1 MKLQEALKTVANA
14 RANAH
19 AIDTRVA
26 LACGIEPLHL
36 RTYLEAHYAARLA
49 GQRLELECGLY
60 GDLEGNI
67 DRAAKSEC
75 DAIAIVFEWG
85 DLDPRLGLRSVG
97 AWSGPI
103 YDEII
108 RDVSARLE
116 RMAQA
121 IERIAANRLVALSPP
136 TIAWTITGSTIAAQ
150 HSSFELAL
158 QSALAAFLVRV
169 SQSPRALVVHP
180 ARLEQLSPPSQRHDP
195 RLELAV
201 GFPYRLPHAS
211 ALAELIVTL
220 LFPPAPKKALITD
233 LDDTLWKGLV
243 GEVGVDKVTWT
254 HTDGAQ
260 LHGLYQ
266 LVLRQLADMGVLLGV
281 ASKNDPDVV
290 RTALAREELWLE
302 GSRLFPVHASWS
314 PKSQSV
320 TAILEL
326 WNISAEDVVF
336 IDDSQIELDEVSRV
350 HPSLECLLF
359 TPNDPAQALRCFE
372 KLRTLFGRSR
382 ISHDD
387 TQRSA
392 SLRAIAAF
400 QADRGPDL
408 NHATFIRSLEG
419 VVIVRRD
426 ERVDQERVLQLLNKT
441 NQFNLNG
448 KRVAD
453 PELASLVEK
462 PDGFV
467 LEVAYRDRYGSL
479 GTIGVVAGR
488 LEGDRLSVLHWVL
501 SCRAFSRNL
510 EHHMLQLV
518 VEIAAGR
525 PIHFAYE
532 HTAKNGPLQ
541 QFLTALGLP
550 LDQPPILAPARASE
564 LLVDQLPHAF
574 RATDG

>member
-1 MKLQEALKTVANA
+1 MKLQEALTTVANA
-14 RANAH
+14 RAH
-19 AIDTRVA
+19 AVDKRVA

-36 RTYLEAHYAARLA
+36 RTYLEAHYATRLA
-49 GQRLELECGLY
+49 GHRLELECGLY

-67 DRAAKSEC
+67 DRAATSAC
-75 DAIAIVFEWG
+75 DAVAIVFEWG

-108 RDVSARLE
+108 ADVNARLA

-121 IERIAANRLVALSPP
+121 VERITAHKLVALSPP
-136 TIAWTITGSTIAAQ
+136 TIPWMIAGSTIAAQ
-150 HSSFELAL
+150 HSAFELAL
-158 QSALAAFLVRV
+158 AHALASFLVRV
-169 SQSPRALVVHP
+169 SHSPRALVVHP
-180 ARLEQLSPPSQRHDP
+180 AQLERLSPPSQRHDP
-195 RLELAV
+195 RMELAV

-243 GEVGVDKVTWT
+243 GEIGADKVTWT
-254 HTDGAQ
+254 HADGSQ
-260 LHGLYQ
+260 LHGMYQ

-290 RTALAREELWLE
+290 RMALAREELWIE
-302 GSRLFPVHASWS
+302 GSRFFPVHASWS

-320 TAILEL
+320 TAILEF

-336 IDDSQIELDEVSRV
+336 IDDSQIELDEVSRI
-350 HPSLECLLF
+350 HPGLECVLF
-359 TPNDPAQALRCFE
+359 TPSDPVQALRSFE
-372 KLRTLFGRSR
+372 KLRTLFGRPR

-400 QADRGPDL
+400 EVDRGAGS
-408 NHATFIRSLEG
+408 NHAAFIQSLDG
-419 VVIVRRD
+419 VVSFRRD

-448 KRVAD
+448 RRVAD
-453 PELASLVEK
+453 QELARLVEQ

-467 LEVAYRDRYGSL
+467 VEVAYRDRYGSL

-488 LEGDRLSVLHWVL
+488 LEADRLSVLHWVL

-510 EHHMLQLV
+510 EHHMLQRLIQV
-518 VEIAAGR
+518 AGER
-525 PIHFAYE
+525 PLHLAYE
-532 HTAKNGPLQ
+532 HTARNGPLQ
-541 QFLTALGLP
+541 QFLAALAVP
-550 LDQPPILAPARASE
+550 LDSPLILAPARAAE
-564 LLVDQLPHAF
+564 LLLDQLPHAL
-574 RATDG
+574 RAADG